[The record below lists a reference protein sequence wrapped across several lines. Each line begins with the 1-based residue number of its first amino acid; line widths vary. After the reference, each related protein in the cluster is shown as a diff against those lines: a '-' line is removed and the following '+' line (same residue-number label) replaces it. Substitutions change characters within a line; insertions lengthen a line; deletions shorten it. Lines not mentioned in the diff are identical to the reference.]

1 MSPMTAAM
9 TLSIP
14 PIFTLPFAS
23 FKNLDRF
30 AISLLFIAILT
41 FLIAKSFAFFNPVFA
56 FLRDSTFLMLG
67 FFSIIGLI
75 VFFILSITGL
85 NIAFGFFTISF
96 NWFIFDPIFLPQSN
110 TPPFTLVARFF
121 ILPIFFDA
129 HSVAPLYK
137 FLPFSTVSRAKFF
150 VLLAIFLPL
159 FHKFLPK
166 FITPSFI
173 PVRPFDMFLGA
184 FFTEDTIL
192 FLKFF
197 TCLILF
203 PIFDWIFL
211 LVLRRRSPNEFGFL
225 LGLVL
230 FGFPG
235 LLLGLVGLG
244 KFGFLWKKFLILRS
258 VSPSFFIF
266 L

>member
-1 MSPMTAAM
+1 MSPMTAAI

-96 NWFIFDPIFLPQSN
+96 NWFIFAPIFLPQSN
-110 TPPFTLVARFF
+110 TPPFTLVAMSF
-121 ILPIFFDA
+121 ILLKFFDA
-129 HSVAPLYK
+129 HSVAPLYM
-137 FLPFSTVSRAKFF
+137 FLPFSTVSMTKFF
-150 VLLAIFLPL
+150 PLPRMSLPL
-159 FHKFLPK
+159 LNIFLPK
-166 FITPSFI
+166 FITL
-173 PVRPFDMFLGA
+173 PFMFFKVLGT
-184 FFTEDTIL
+184 FFTVDTIL
-192 FLKFF
+192 FFRFF
-197 TCLILF
+197 TCLIFF
-203 PIFDWIFL
+203 PIFL
-211 LVLRRRSPNEFGFL
+211 
-225 LGLVL
+225 
-230 FGFPG
+230 
-235 LLLGLVGLG
+235 
-244 KFGFLWKKFLILRS
+244 
-258 VSPSFFIF
+258 
-266 L
+266 

>member
-1 MSPMTAAM
+1 M

-56 FLRDSTFLMLG
+56 FLRDSTFLILG

-96 NWFIFDPIFLPQSN
+96 NWFIFAPIFLPQSN
-110 TPPFTLVARFF
+110 RPPFTLVAMFF
-121 ILPIFFDA
+121 ILLKFFDA
-129 HSVAPLYK
+129 HSVAPLYMS
-137 FLPFSTVSRAKFF
+137 LPFSTASRANCFP
-150 VLLAIFLPL
+150 LLTRFLPL
-159 FHKFLPK
+159 FHIFLPK
-166 FITPSFI
+166 FIIPSFA
-173 PVRPFDMFLGA
+173 FDKFLGA
-184 FFTEDTIL
+184 FLKVDTTL

-197 TCLILF
+197 TCLTLF

-211 LVLRRRSPNEFGFL
+211 LILRRRSPNEFGFL
-225 LGLVL
+225 VG
-230 FGFPG
+230 FPGFPGFPG
-235 LLLGLVGLG
+235 LPGFPGGLG
-244 KFGFLWKKFLILRS
+244 IFGFLWKKFLILRS